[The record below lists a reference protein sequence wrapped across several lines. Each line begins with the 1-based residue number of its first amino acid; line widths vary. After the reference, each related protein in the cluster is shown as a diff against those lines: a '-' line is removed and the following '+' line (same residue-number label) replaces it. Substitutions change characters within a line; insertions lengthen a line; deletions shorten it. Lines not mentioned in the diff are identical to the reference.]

1 MDNAVPLGV
10 HLVQKLLVLFTFRN
24 DILTVNDH
32 DAVEYPTPIV
42 TAESRQA
49 VHAEPEET
57 VVKELERLLS
67 FELCEYGITAS
78 QGLEGLKFP
87 D

>member
-10 HLVQKLLVLFTFRN
+10 HLVQQLLVLFTLRN
-24 DILTVNDH
+24 DILTVDDH
-32 DAVEYPTPIV
+32 DAVKHPLTIV

-49 VHAEPEET
+49 VHAEPEEALIE
-57 VVKELERLLS
+57 ELERLLS

>member
-10 HLVQKLLVLFTFRN
+10 HLFQKLLVLFTFRN
-24 DILTVNDH
+24 DILTAYDH
-32 DAVEYPTPIV
+32 DTVEYPTPII

-49 VHAEPEET
+49 VHAEPEESLIE
-57 VVKELERLLS
+57 ELERLLS